1 MSRPVVSFQIRCT
14 LETKP
19 AVIFFVQIYS
29 PPDTQKN
36 TKFKKTMKVL
46 ALIFA
51 KDFFHVIFIS
61 LEMMMKAPIQF
72 YDYFIFVPVHKHIFR

>member
-1 MSRPVVSFQIRCT
+1 
-14 LETKP
+14 
-19 AVIFFVQIYS
+19 
-29 PPDTQKN
+29 
-36 TKFKKTMKVL
+36 MKVL